1 MSYMTTVNAEPP
13 LWRLIRDSLEAALA
27 GGEYPA
33 GTPLPSEAK
42 LAARFGC
49 AIGTV
54 RRAVD
59 ELVAARALVR
69 RQGKGTFVPDIDA
82 MARPLRD
89 GPDRTA
95 FYFFHIRA
103 EGGARVLP
111 ETELL
116 DFRASVPC
124 PASIAPHL
132 GLAPR
137 APMIVARNLQRIG
150 GRPVVLD
157 ELWLPKVLFP
167 GLDRAAFAGREG
179 TVYGLYQK
187 GFGHSVIRTDE
198 RLRAVA
204 APAEIAAAFGL
215 APGAPVLRI
224 QRIALAI
231 GDRPVEMRISHADT
245 REHEYFNTLA

>member
-1 MSYMTTVNAEPP
+1 M
-13 LWRLIRDSLEAALA
+13 IRDSLEAALA
-27 GGEYPA
+27 AGEYPA

-69 RQGKGTFVPDIDA
+69 RQGRGTFVPDHDA
-82 MARPLRD
+82 MARLPHD

-95 FYFFHIRA
+95 FYFFHIRP
-103 EGGARVLP
+103 EDGARLPP

-116 DFRASVPC
+116 DFRAGLPC
-124 PASIAPHL
+124 PAWIAPHL
-132 GLAPR
+132 GIAAR
-137 APMIVARNLQRIG
+137 APMIFARNLQRIG
-150 GRPVVLD
+150 GRAVALD
-157 ELWLPKVLFP
+157 ELWLPRALFP
-167 GLDRAAFAGREG
+167 GLDRAGFAGRDG

-187 GFGHSVIRTDE
+187 RFGHSVIRTDE
-198 RLRAVA
+198 RLKAVP
-204 APAEIAAAFGL
+204 APAEAATAFDL

-224 QRIALAI
+224 LRVAYAI
-231 GDRPVEMRISHADT
+231 GDRPVELRISHADT

>member
-1 MSYMTTVNAEPP
+1 MTYMTAVNAEPP

-27 GGEYPA
+27 AGEYPA
-33 GTPLPSEAK
+33 GRPLPSEAK

-59 ELVAARALVR
+59 ELVAARVLVR

-82 MARPLRD
+82 MARLRPD
-89 GPDRTA
+89 APDRTA
-95 FYFFHIRA
+95 YYFFHIRPQD
-103 EGGARVLP
+103 GTRPLP

-116 DFRASVPC
+116 DFRASAPC
-124 PASIAPHL
+124 PAWIAPHL

-137 APMIVARNLQRIG
+137 APMIFARNLQRIG
-150 GRPVVLD
+150 GRAVVLD
-157 ELWLPKVLFP
+157 ELWLPRALFP
-167 GLDRAAFAGREG
+167 GLDRAGFAGREG

-187 GFGHSVIRTDE
+187 RFGFSVIRTDE
-198 RLRAVA
+198 RLRAVS
-204 APAEIAAAFGL
+204 APPAVAAALGVGS
-215 APGAPVLRI
+215 GAPVLRI
-224 QRIALAI
+224 QRVALAI

>member
-1 MSYMTTVNAEPP
+1 MTSVNAEPP
-13 LWRLIRDSLEAALA
+13 LWRVIRDSLEAALA
-27 GGEYPA
+27 SGEYPA
-33 GTPLPSEAK
+33 GAPLPSEAK

-69 RQGKGTFVPDIDA
+69 RQGKGTFVPDH
-82 MARPLRD
+82 

-95 FYFFHIRA
+95 FYFFHVRP
-103 EGGARVLP
+103 EDGARVLP

-116 DFRASVPC
+116 DFRASLPC
-124 PASIAPHL
+124 PAWVAPHL
-132 GLAPR
+132 GIAPK
-137 APMIVARNLQRIG
+137 APMIFARNLQRIA

-157 ELWLPKVLFP
+157 DLWLPKALFP
-167 GLDRAAFAGREG
+167 GLDRAGFAGRDG

-187 GFGHSVIRTDE
+187 RFGHSVIRTDE

-204 APAEIAAAFGL
+204 APEDVANAFGL
-215 APGAPVLRI
+215 APGAPMLRI
-224 QRIALAI
+224 LRVARAI

>member
-1 MSYMTTVNAEPP
+1 M
-13 LWRLIRDSLEAALA
+13 IRDSLEAALA
-27 GGEYPA
+27 AGEYPA

-42 LAARFGC
+42 LATRFGC

-69 RQGKGTFVPDIDA
+69 RQGRGTFVPDH
-82 MARPLRD
+82 

-95 FYFFHIRA
+95 FYFFHIRP
-103 EGGARVLP
+103 EDGTRLLP

-116 DFRASVPC
+116 EFRASVPC
-124 PASIAPHL
+124 PAWIAAHL
-132 GLAPR
+132 GVA
-137 APMIVARNLQRIG
+137 AKSPMIFARNLQRLG

-157 ELWLPKVLFP
+157 DLWLPKALFP
-167 GLDRAAFAGREG
+167 GLDRAGLAQREG

-187 GFGHSVIRTDE
+187 RFGLSVIRTDE

-204 APAEIAAAFGL
+204 APPEVATLLGL
-215 APGAPVLRI
+215 APGAPVLCILRVA
-224 QRIALAI
+224 RAI
-231 GDRPVEMRISHADT
+231 GERPVELRISHADT
-245 REHEYFNTLA
+245 QHHEYFNTLA

>member
-1 MSYMTTVNAEPP
+1 MSYMTAVNAEPP
-13 LWRLIRDSLEAALA
+13 LWRMIRDSLEAALA
-27 GGEYPA
+27 AGEYPA

-42 LAARFGC
+42 LAARYGC

-69 RQGKGTFVPDIDA
+69 RQGKGTFVPDH
-82 MARPLRD
+82 

-95 FYFFHIRA
+95 FYFFHIRP
-103 EGGARVLP
+103 EDGTRVLP

-116 DFRASVPC
+116 EFRATASC
-124 PASIAPHL
+124 PAWIATHL
-132 GLAPR
+132 GVAPR
-137 APMIVARNLQRIG
+137 SPMIFARNLQRIG

-157 ELWLPKVLFP
+157 DLWLPRALFP
-167 GLDRAAFAGREG
+167 GLDRAGFAGRDG

-204 APAEIAAAFGL
+204 APPGVAAALGL

-224 QRIALAI
+224 LRVALAI

>member
-1 MSYMTTVNAEPP
+1 MTIVNAEPP

-27 GGEYPA
+27 AGEYPA
-33 GTPLPSEAK
+33 GTPLPSETK
-42 LAARFGC
+42 LAERFGC

-69 RQGKGTFVPDIDA
+69 RQGKGTFVPDH
-82 MARPLRD
+82 

-95 FYFFHIRA
+95 FYFFHIRP
-103 EGGARVLP
+103 EDGGRVLP

-116 DFRASVPC
+116 EFRAPVPC
-124 PASIAPHL
+124 PAWVAPHL
-132 GLAPR
+132 GVA
-137 APMIVARNLQRIG
+137 AKTPMIFARNLQRVA

-157 ELWLPKVLFP
+157 DLWLPRALFP
-167 GLDRAAFAGREG
+167 GLDRAGFAGRDG

-187 GFGHSVIRTDE
+187 RFGLSVTRTDE
-198 RLRAVA
+198 RLRAAAATPEVA
-204 APAEIAAAFGL
+204 EAFGL
-215 APGAPVLRI
+215 VPGAPVLRI
-224 QRIALAI
+224 LRVAYAI

>member
-1 MSYMTTVNAEPP
+1 MNAEPP

-27 GGEYPA
+27 AGEYPA

-69 RQGKGTFVPDIDA
+69 RQGKGTFVPDH
-82 MARPLRD
+82 

-95 FYFFHIRA
+95 FYFFHIRP
-103 EGGARVLP
+103 EDGARTLP

-116 DFRASVPC
+116 EFRATVPC
-124 PASIAPHL
+124 PAWVAPHL
-132 GLAPR
+132 GVAPKT
-137 APMIVARNLQRIG
+137 PMVFARNLQRIA

-157 ELWLPKVLFP
+157 DLWLPKSLFP
-167 GLDRAAFAGREG
+167 GLDRAGFAGRGG

-187 GFGHSVIRTDE
+187 RFGHSVIRTDE

-204 APAEIAAAFGL
+204 APEDVAL
-215 APGAPVLRI
+215 ALALPPGAPVLRI
-224 QRIALAI
+224 LRVAYAI

>member
-1 MSYMTTVNAEPP
+1 MTFVNAEPP

-27 GGEYPA
+27 SGEYPA

-69 RQGKGTFVPDIDA
+69 RQGKGTFVPDH
-82 MARPLRD
+82 

-95 FYFFHIRA
+95 FYFFHVRP
-103 EGGARVLP
+103 ENGARVLP

-116 DFRASVPC
+116 EFRASAPS
-124 PASIAPHL
+124 PAWIAPHL
-132 GLAPR
+132 GMAPR
-137 APMIVARNLQRIG
+137 TPMIFARNLQRIA

-157 ELWLPKVLFP
+157 DLWLPKALFP
-167 GLDRAAFAGREG
+167 GLDRAGFAGRDG

-187 GFGHSVIRTDE
+187 RFGLSVIRTDE

-204 APAEIAAAFGL
+204 APEDVAAALGV
-215 APGAPVLRI
+215 PDGAPVLRI
-224 QRIALAI
+224 LRVAVAI
-231 GDRPVEMRISHADT
+231 GDRPIEMRISHADT
-245 REHEYFNTLA
+245 RDHEYFNTLA

>member
-1 MSYMTTVNAEPP
+1 MSYMTAVNAEPP

-27 GGEYPA
+27 AGEYPA

-82 MARPLRD
+82 MARLRPD

-95 FYFFHIRA
+95 YYFFHIRP
-103 EGGARVLP
+103 EDGARVAP

-124 PASIAPHL
+124 PAWIAPHL

-137 APMIVARNLQRIG
+137 APMIFARNLQRIA

-157 ELWLPKVLFP
+157 ELWLPKALFP
-167 GLDRAAFAGREG
+167 GLGRAGFAGREG

-204 APAEIAAAFGL
+204 APPAVAAALGL
-215 APGAPVLRI
+215 AAGAPALRI
-224 QRIALAI
+224 LRVALAI
-231 GDRPVEMRISHADT
+231 GDRPVELRISHADT

>member
-1 MSYMTTVNAEPP
+1 M
-13 LWRLIRDSLEAALA
+13 IRDSLEAALA
-27 GGEYPA
+27 AGEYPA

-42 LAARFGC
+42 LATRFGC

-69 RQGKGTFVPDIDA
+69 RQGRGTFVPDH
-82 MARPLRD
+82 

-95 FYFFHIRA
+95 FYFFHIRP
-103 EGGARVLP
+103 EDGTRLLP

-116 DFRASVPC
+116 EFRASVPC
-124 PASIAPHL
+124 PAWIAAHL
-132 GLAPR
+132 GVA
-137 APMIVARNLQRIG
+137 AKSPMIFARNLQRLG

-157 ELWLPKVLFP
+157 DLWLPKALFP
-167 GLDRAAFAGREG
+167 GLDRAGLAQREG

-187 GFGHSVIRTDE
+187 RFGHSVIRTDE

-204 APAEIAAAFGL
+204 APPEVATLLGL
-215 APGAPVLRI
+215 APGAPVLCILRVA
-224 QRIALAI
+224 RAI
-231 GDRPVEMRISHADT
+231 GERPVELRISHADT
-245 REHEYFNTLA
+245 QHHEYFNTLA

>member
-1 MSYMTTVNAEPP
+1 MTSVNAEPP

-27 GGEYPA
+27 AGEYPA

-59 ELVAARALVR
+59 ELVAARALIR
-69 RQGKGTFVPDIDA
+69 RQGKGTFVPDHDA
-82 MARPLRD
+82 MARLGRD

-95 FYFFHIRA
+95 FYFFHIRP
-103 EGGARVLP
+103 EDGARVLP

-116 DFRASVPC
+116 DFRAGLPC
-124 PASIAPHL
+124 PAWIAAHL
-132 GLAPR
+132 GLPPR
-137 APMIVARNLQRIG
+137 APMVFARNLQRIG
-150 GRPVVLD
+150 GRPVALD
-157 ELWLPKVLFP
+157 DLWLPRRLFP

-187 GFGHSVIRTDE
+187 RFGLSVTRTDE
-198 RLRAVA
+198 RLRAVG
-204 APAEIAAAFGL
+204 APPEVAAAFGL
-215 APGAPVLRI
+215 PAGAPVLRI
-224 QRIALAI
+224 LRLALAI
-231 GDRPVEMRISHADT
+231 GERPVEMRISHADT

>member
-1 MSYMTTVNAEPP
+1 MSYMTAVNAEPP
-13 LWRLIRDSLEAALA
+13 LWRMIRDSLEAALA
-27 GGEYPA
+27 AGEYPA

-42 LAARFGC
+42 LAARYGC

-69 RQGKGTFVPDIDA
+69 RQGKGTFVPDH
-82 MARPLRD
+82 

-95 FYFFHIRA
+95 FYFFHIRP
-103 EGGARVLP
+103 EDGTRVRP

-116 DFRASVPC
+116 EFRATASC
-124 PASIAPHL
+124 PAWIAAHL
-132 GLAPR
+132 GVAPR
-137 APMIVARNLQRIG
+137 SPMIFARNLQRIG

-157 ELWLPKVLFP
+157 DLWLPRALFP
-167 GLDRAAFAGREG
+167 GLDRAGFAGRDG

-204 APAEIAAAFGL
+204 APPGVAAALGL

-224 QRIALAI
+224 LRVALAI